1 LFWGYLTW
9 IARQIGF
16 SSIVQMPVPDT
27 TVRRKISFGLL
38 LKFALP
44 SREQRE
50 LKAVAIR
57 IAQKLRESPRRGTSK
72 DFERLETSQAKSTGL
87 VENAPGMIIQVSIV

>member
-1 LFWGYLTW
+1 MSWGYLTW
-9 IARQIGF
+9 IAWQIGF

-57 IAQKLRESPRRGTSK
+57 IAQKLRESPRRGT
-72 DFERLETSQAKSTGL
+72 
-87 VENAPGMIIQVSIV
+87 

>member
-9 IARQIGF
+9 IAWQIGF

-27 TVRRKISFGLL
+27 TVRRKFLIGLL

-44 SREQRE
+44 SREQRDLE
-50 LKAVAIR
+50 AMAIR
-57 IAQKLRESPRRGTSK
+57 IAGRLRESPRSRGLQRTSRDWRHRK
-72 DFERLETSQAKSTGL
+72 PSQL
-87 VENAPGMIIQVSIV
+87 DWLRMPRE